1 MTAVVSRE
9 TPSNASGRHPALRV
23 LGYMLLRY
31 KRTWR
36 GTLTESF
43 LYPLFFLVGMGIGLG
58 HLVNRHVAATHL
70 ATGFGGASYV
80 MFIAP
85 GVLAATAMQLS
96 VGEST
101 YPVLGGIRWE
111 RTYHAMLAAPI
122 RVRDILSGQL
132 CWVGLRVGASSAI
145 FLAIIAAFGDVRSPL
160 AVLALPAA
168 VLTGLAFAAPVTA
181 FSATREQDNS
191 FAILFRLGIIPLF
204 LFSGTFFPI
213 TQLPGW
219 LQSIARVTPLYQAVE
234 LCRGLVLGGEGAL
247 DAVAHTAYLVA
258 LVIIGVAVGRIT
270 FERRL
275 SQ

>member
-1 MTAVVSRE
+1 MTVVLSA
-9 TPSNASGRHPALRV
+9 PALPAGQGRHPALRV

-31 KRTWR
+31 KKTWR

-58 HLVNRHVAATHL
+58 HLVNQHVASTHQ

-132 CWVGLRVGASSAI
+132 CWVGLRVAASSAI
-145 FLAIIAAFGDVRSPL
+145 FLAIMAAFGDVRSLL

-168 VLTGLAFAAPVTA
+168 VLTGLAFAAPITA
-181 FSATREQDNS
+181 FAATREQDNS

-219 LQSIARVTPLYQAVE
+219 LQLIARITPLYQAVE

-247 DAVAHTAYLVA
+247 DALGHMAYLVA
-258 LVIIGVAVGRIT
+258 LLVIGVAAGRIT

-275 SQ
+275 AQ